1 MKESY
6 RERGGAS
13 VTEKQHITIK
23 GVKDGLIFLL
33 DDNCEFSALLDELQ
47 YKLEKSH
54 QQLLTGPIVHVQ
66 VKLGTRLINE
76 EEKERIKAT
85 IRQQGNL
92 LVQTIESEARVEA
105 KPEDGNNI
113 KLLTGI
119 VRSGQTV
126 EHDGNLLLMGDIN
139 PGGTVLCTGD
149 IYVLGALRGLAHA
162 GYKGEKNAVIAASL
176 LRPTQLRIDDVIS
189 RPPDEW
195 MTGDAMME
203 FAFLSEGVMKIDKMT
218 QLQRLRKLP
227 VLFRA

>member
-1 MKESY
+1 M
-6 RERGGAS
+6 
-13 VTEKQHITIK
+13 
-23 GVKDGLIFLL
+23 IFLL
-33 DDNCEFSALLDELQ
+33 DDNCEFSDLMNELQ

-66 VKLGTRLINE
+66 VKLGTRQVNE
-76 EEKERIKAT
+76 DEKERIKTA

-92 LVQTIESEARVEA
+92 LVQSIESEVRPEP
-105 KPEDGNNI
+105 KPEDGNNV
-113 KLLTGI
+113 KLLAAI

-126 EHDGNLLLMGDIN
+126 EHDGNLLLMGDVN

-162 GYKGEKNAVIAASL
+162 GYKGRKDTVIAASL
-176 LRPTQLRIDDVIS
+176 LKPTQLRIDDVIS

-195 MTGDAMME
+195 ITGDAMME
-203 FAFLSEGVMKIDKMT
+203 YAFLSEGVMKIDKIA

-227 VLFRA
+227 VVFRA

>member
-1 MKESY
+1 M
-6 RERGGAS
+6 
-13 VTEKQHITIK
+13 TEKQHITIK
-23 GVKDGLIFLL
+23 GVKEGLIFLL
-33 DDNCEFSALLDELQ
+33 DDNCEFSILLDELQ

-66 VKLGTRLINE
+66 VKLGSRHVTE
-76 EEKERIKAT
+76 EDKERIRAT

-92 LVQTIESEARVEA
+92 LVQSVESEAIAPE

-113 KLLTGI
+113 KVLTGI
-119 VRSGQTV
+119 VRSGQTM
-126 EHDGNLLLMGDIN
+126 EHDGNLLLMGDVN

-162 GYKGEKNAVIAASL
+162 GCEGRKEAVIAASL

-195 MTGDAMME
+195 MTGDALME
-203 FAFLSEGVMKIDKMT
+203 FAFLSEGVMKIDKLT
-218 QLQRLRKLP
+218 QLQRIRRLP
-227 VLFRA
+227 IVFRA

>member
-1 MKESY
+1 M
-6 RERGGAS
+6 
-13 VTEKQHITIK
+13 TEKQHITIK
-23 GVKDGLIFLL
+23 GVKEGLIFLL
-33 DDNCEFSALLDELQ
+33 DDNCGFSDLMNELQ

-66 VKLGTRLINE
+66 VKLGTRQVNE
-76 EEKERIKAT
+76 DEKERIRAA

-92 LVQTIESEARVEA
+92 LVQSIESEARPEP
-105 KPEDGNNI
+105 KPEDGNNV
-113 KLLTGI
+113 KLLAGI

-126 EHDGNLLLMGDIN
+126 EHDGNLLLMGDVN

-162 GYKGEKNAVIAASL
+162 GFKGRKDTVIAASL
-176 LRPTQLRIDDVIS
+176 LKPTQLRIDDVIS

-195 MTGDAMME
+195 ITGDAMME
-203 FAFLSEGVMKIDKMT
+203 YAFLSEGVMKIDKIA

-227 VLFRA
+227 VVFRA

>member
-1 MKESY
+1 M
-6 RERGGAS
+6 
-13 VTEKQHITIK
+13 
-23 GVKDGLIFLL
+23 
-33 DDNCEFSALLDELQ
+33 NELQ

-66 VKLGTRLINE
+66 VKLGTRQVNE
-76 EEKERIKAT
+76 DEKERIKTA

-92 LVQTIESEARVEA
+92 LVQSIESEVRPEP
-105 KPEDGNNI
+105 KPEDGNNV
-113 KLLTGI
+113 KLLAAI

-126 EHDGNLLLMGDIN
+126 EHDGNLLLMGDVN

-162 GYKGEKNAVIAASL
+162 GYKGRKDTVIAASL
-176 LRPTQLRIDDVIS
+176 LKPTQLRIDDVIS

-195 MTGDAMME
+195 ITGDAMME
-203 FAFLSEGVMKIDKMT
+203 YAFLSEGVMKIDKIA

-227 VLFRA
+227 VVFRA